1 MSVRTQV
8 LSALLRSDNFISGEQ
23 LARELEVSRNAVW
36 KAIKR
41 LQEEGYTIESS
52 VKKGY
57 KLMDDLDIISEP
69 SIKQHLRG
77 SYIPSSIEI
86 HKEIT
91 STNARAK
98 DLAEA
103 GAPHGTVV
111 IADSQSMGRG
121 RLGRSF
127 FSPSGTG
134 VYMSIVLRPEL
145 TSEEAPQLT
154 SLAAV
159 AVSEAI
165 ELVAQVNVKIKW
177 VNDIFLN
184 KKKICGIL
192 TEASLDFESGGIN
205 YIILGIGINVGST
218 DFPEELSE
226 IATSIENET
235 PSKISRNQL
244 IAEILNSLDRLL
256 PEIKSGRYLEE
267 VRSRSLVIGQE
278 ITVIKGS
285 ESYRA
290 KALAIDNKG
299 ALIIEGP
306 KGIEALSSGEISIR
320 L

>member
-1 MSVRTQV
+1 M
-8 LSALLRSDNFISGEQ
+8 
-23 LARELEVSRNAVW
+23 
-36 KAIKR
+36 
-41 LQEEGYTIESS
+41 
-52 VKKGY
+52 
-57 KLMDDLDIISEP
+57 
-69 SIKQHLRG
+69 
-77 SYIPSSIEI
+77 
-86 HKEIT
+86 
-91 STNARAK
+91 
-98 DLAEA
+98 AEA

-165 ELVAQVNVKIKW
+165 ELVAKVNVKIKW

-192 TEASLDFESGGIN
+192 TEASLDFESG
-205 YIILGIGINVGST
+205 INVGST

-235 PSKISRNQL
+235 PSKISRNHL

-267 VRSRSLVIGQE
+267 VRNRSLVIGQD